1 MSQAEKKN
9 NIKNNADKAGITRRE
24 FIKNTGAVIS
34 GATLASLTGVSGC
47 SSEASPTSGT
57 NTSTA
62 PVTGSTTSK
71 TTTATTTGNVTTANP
86 VYYIPPT
93 SNPPLEDTVG
103 CTSKVARDRMYSIE
117 HTWVLPLEDN
127 LAVLGITD
135 KFQLLVGLV
144 ERGELY
150 IMPAGTKL
158 ERGGFLANL
167 QGQKMNV
174 DVISPVSGTIV
185 QVNDELYVNSLFL
198 STEPY
203 LRGYLAVVELSNPA
217 ELNDLID
224 PVTYARLQAKTS

>member
-1 MSQAEKKN
+1 MSQKEEENKLES
-9 NIKNNADKAGITRRE
+9 KAGQARITRRE

-34 GATLASLTGVSGC
+34 GATLASLAVSPGC
-47 SSEASPTSGT
+47 SSEASPTPGT
-57 NTSTA
+57 NTATA
-62 PVTGSTTSK
+62 PLTSSTTSK
-71 TTTATTTGNVTTANP
+71 TTPTTTTGNVTTAKAI
-86 VYYIPPT
+86 YYVPPT

-117 HTWVLPLEDN
+117 HTWVLPLENN

-150 IMPAGTKL
+150 IMPVGTKL

-185 QVNDELYVNSLFL
+185 QVNDELYVNSGFL

-203 LRGYLAVVELSNPA
+203 LRGYLAVVELSHPA